1 MLEDPRMFRRNLVA
15 ALLLMASGPL
25 FAQAGAAS
33 DADDGLQ
40 AVMKQQTELKADLE
54 DGGIEGLTPRQTK
67 LVSKAQQEVFAVAEG
82 KNTMADLS
90 IEEKIR
96 LENALEAINAEI
108 VNTRAGNDNQNV
120 CWRERMSGT
129 GLKKTRCGTKAE
141 MREAREG
148 ARDYMERPKVCV
160 PPGCG

>member
-1 MLEDPRMFRRNLVA
+1 MKAMMCVVV
-15 ALLLMASGPL
+15 LMAASVTAWAEETAPAEGDSL
-25 FAQAGAAS
+25 QVLVQQQQA
-33 DADDGLQ
+33 
-40 AVMKQQTELKADLE
+40 LKADIE
-54 DGGIEGLTPRQTK
+54 DGGIEGLTPRQNSI
-67 LVSKAQQEVFAVAEG
+67 VRKAQTEFFAVTEG
-82 KNTMADLS
+82 KAELDALS
-90 IEEKIR
+90 IDEKIR
-96 LENALEAINAEI
+96 LENALERINAEI

>member
-1 MLEDPRMFRRNLVA
+1 MSTRSLIA
-15 ALLLMASGPL
+15 ALVLLASGSV
-25 FAQAGAAS
+25 FAQSGAGMH
-33 DADDGLQ
+33 DDDGLQ
-40 AVMKQQTELKADLE
+40 AIMKQQTELKADLD

-67 LVSKAQQEVFAVAEG
+67 LVRKAQQEVFAVAEG

-108 VNTRAGNDNQNV
+108 VNTRVGNDNQNV

-148 ARDYMERPKVCV
+148 ARDFMEKPRVCV
-160 PPGCG
+160 PPGCGA